1 MIGFFKNLFAKKS
14 AAVPSPQVAPAP
26 MPIPVAV
33 ATPPPPP
40 KSPGSS
46 TTALLKPKARIE
58 RVLLS
63 LKAITDQFPPELA
76 SLIAEPPGPQVMIA
90 LPVDGILQQLSQ
102 GRVTVTIADLRK
114 VAPPTTFIS
123 ETAHDE
129 QEVEIPLPELL
140 AKLDPSLLKRKNQRH
155 IEIPQDEADLFV
167 RKPIPEAPGLPV
179 NPAPSP
185 SLKLPTEQLQ
195 QPAAPPPPAVPPAP
209 PVIPPPPGIRL
220 SLNEQPPAP
229 PPATPPPPPAPPA
242 PAAAATSFREPAP
255 VPIPSLKLQLK
266 EEGPAPEATAPS
278 TPPAAAPPPPPP
290 SIPLVLKTEPPLPA
304 ATPPP
309 SPVSPLPKPPVSS
322 PIPGDTIE
330 LPLDQVA
337 TQWPEAIREEVAFI
351 LATGRIHYP
360 AAELEAALKR
370 GKVTVTWERLRGWI
384 TPALTTP
391 SLYTEAV
398 VELPLPVVAP
408 LFMARQ
414 SGHTPTRQKATIDES
429 IPAPFARAGSEPPP
443 TPAPET
449 AAPAPATPG
458 ALGMDDHIPSQFI
471 DKACALN
478 GVAGSVIA
486 LKDGLLVAAKTP
498 PEFQAET
505 IAAFMPQVFSRVE
518 AAAGSMQ
525 IGEFQTLMFMAGDRP
540 WQIWKAGNLF
550 FAAVGRPH
558 ELLPSAQ
565 LKIIAAQL
573 ARQTKA

>member
-1 MIGFFKNLFAKKS
+1 MHLHHGKTCMIGFLKNLFAKKS
-14 AAVPSPQVAPAP
+14 AALPSPSVVPAS

-33 ATPPPPP
+33 AVPPPP

-58 RVLLS
+58 RVLLP
-63 LKAITDQFPPELA
+63 LKAITDQFPPELVV
-76 SLIAEPPGPQVMIA
+76 LIAQAPGPQVMIA
-90 LPVDGILQQLSQ
+90 LPVDGILQQLSG

-123 ETAHDE
+123 ETTHDA

-140 AKLDPSLLKRKNQRH
+140 ARLDPSLLKRKPQRQ

-179 NPAPSP
+179 NPAPSL
-185 SLKLPTEQLQ
+185 SVRLPETATP
-195 QPAAPPPPAVPPAP
+195 QPAAPPTPPPQPSPTPPAP
-209 PVIPPPPGIRL
+209 VAAAIPFKEPT
-220 SLNEQPPAP
+220 PAP
-229 PPATPPPPPAPPA
+229 L
-242 PAAAATSFREPAP
+242 
-255 VPIPSLKLQLK
+255 PSLKLELK
-266 EEGPAPEATAPS
+266 EDAPLPPVPPPPS
-278 TPPAAAPPPPPP
+278 ASPAAAPPPPPP
-290 SIPLVLKTEPPLPA
+290 VPLVLKTEPPRPA
-304 ATPPP
+304 AAPVPPP
-309 SPVSPLPKPPVSS
+309 VPPAPGISSP
-322 PIPGDTIE
+322 PIPGDAIE
-330 LPLDQVA
+330 LPLNQVA
-337 TQWPEAIREEVAFI
+337 AQWPEAVREEVASV
-351 LATGRIHYP
+351 LDTGTIHYP

-370 GKVTVTWERLRGWI
+370 GKVTATWERLRGWI

-391 SLYTEAV
+391 SLYADAV
-398 VELPLPVVAP
+398 VELPLAVVAP
-408 LFMARQ
+408 LFLARQ
-414 SGHTPTRQKATIDES
+414 PGRTPARQEATIDES
-429 IPAPFARAGSEPPP
+429 IPAPFARAGNEPPP
-443 TPAPET
+443 PPPEPSEPAPVSSG
-449 AAPAPATPG
+449 APV
-458 ALGMDDHIPSQFI
+458 MDDRVPSQFV
-471 DKACALN
+471 DKACSLN

-486 LKDGLLVAAKTP
+486 LRDGLLVAAKTP

-525 IGEFQTLMFMAGDRP
+525 IGEFQTLMFTAGDRP

-573 ARQTKA
+573 ARQTKV